1 MLHTTNY
8 LVSLLW
14 IAGVVQA
21 SDVLANV
28 AIPARIGSRENL
40 ARVSPIIRQIFWS
53 HWFFIAL
60 VLLFFSAL
68 CFLFA
73 PFLAGGTPPGR
84 FVSGALAVFW
94 LLRTLTQLLW
104 FDREFRRRHRFTDI
118 GFIVSSAVL
127 AVIFAV
133 ASLRVMP

>member
-28 AIPARIGSRENL
+28 AIPAKIGSRENL

-94 LLRTLTQLLW
+94 FLRTLTQLLW
-104 FDREFRRRHRFTDI
+104 FDREFRRRHRFADLA
-118 GFIVSSAVL
+118 FIISSALL